1 MWNVAG
7 GNGRYV
13 SGGRADF
20 RCALT
25 VVPSPATISTLDI
38 VAGNRR
44 MSRGSGARS
53 LGVPRPARLARRVGH
68 ARIEPRRCLAI
79 ALRLRHPE
87 LRREI
92 AEQSELFDQTEIVR
106 RLALPAGLSV
116 GLAVQLLELR
126 QTVGGRLG
134 HEAGRRELPDAVLEH
149 GDRKS
154 TRLNSSHI
162 PLSRM

>member
-13 SGGRADF
+13 SGGGAAF

-38 VAGNRR
+38 VAGTRR

-79 ALRLRHPE
+79 ALRLRHPD

-106 RLALPAGLSV
+106 RLALATGLSAAPPGELLALRPAGR
-116 GLAVQLLELR
+116 GW
-126 QTVGGRLG
+126 
-134 HEAGRRELPDAVLEH
+134 
-149 GDRKS
+149 
-154 TRLNSSHI
+154 
-162 PLSRM
+162 